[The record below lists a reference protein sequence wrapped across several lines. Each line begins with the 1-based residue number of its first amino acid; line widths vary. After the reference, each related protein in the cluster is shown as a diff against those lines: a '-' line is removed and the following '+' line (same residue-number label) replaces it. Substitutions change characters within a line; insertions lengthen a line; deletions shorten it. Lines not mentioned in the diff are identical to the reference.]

1 MCVVHEQECC
11 INATYNYLKTEFNK
25 DIERNPSCSL
35 SLVLQIKV
43 AMEEMVTESF
53 AIETGDDN
61 ASTSSSVA
69 KETPQSQ
76 PDDKVSQI
84 ST

>member
-1 MCVVHEQECC
+1 
-11 INATYNYLKTEFNK
+11 
-25 DIERNPSCSL
+25 
-35 SLVLQIKV
+35 
-43 AMEEMVTESF
+43 MEEAGTEPV

-61 ASTSSSVA
+61 NAATMTSSAV

-76 PDDKVSQI
+76 PEDKVSQI